1 MKAKIVNVKAAKVMG
16 MVYKGKNLNGE
27 IPAMWT
33 IFNKRYVELKNADLQ
48 VFYGLCYGYE
58 SNGDFSYMAGLAVD
72 LIADIPNGMEVVE
85 LPAGK
90 YAAFTFKDHIS
101 KMGEFW
107 DAIYKIYLPEN
118 NLKPLQ
124 GMTFELYDERFP
136 INGECDIYIPVE

>member
-1 MKAKIVNVKAAKVMG
+1 MKAQVISLKSAKVIG
-16 MVYKGKNLNGE
+16 MVYKGKNQSGE
-27 IPAMWT
+27 IPAMWE
-33 IFNKRYVELKNADLQ
+33 IFNKRYMEIKNSDMR

-72 LIADIPNGMEVVE
+72 PISEIPNGMEVVE

-101 KMGEFW
+101 KIGEFW

-118 NLKPLQ
+118 DLKPLP
-124 GMTFELYDERFP
+124 GMTFELYDDRFQL
-136 INGECDIYIPVE
+136 NGECDIYIPVL